1 MNVGSGNGTGCCQI
15 EVRSE
20 LAKLTNVVIAGFRKI
35 GYLVRKNEVFVK
47 HSNMKP
53 SCEQSGH
60 GVG

>member
-1 MNVGSGNGTGCCQI
+1 MGTGCCEI
-15 EVRSE
+15 EVRVE